1 MFSDLVGSM
10 ALSAR
15 IDPEDLREV
24 ISAYQQSVAET
35 VRRFGGFVAKYM
47 GDGVLIYFGYPRA
60 HENDAERA
68 VRAGRLTSM
77 HQISY
82 ALMMRTTLSLDDDVA
97 ATLERMRRSRRVTL
111 KRLVNEA
118 LRRGLDDMSRRR
130 RPRVAIRTR
139 AVALGR
145 VRIPGIDNIG
155 EALAIAEG
163 ESFR

>member
-1 MFSDLVGSM
+1 MRANCEPLLPVPRRVPIYDLSQNICSR
-10 ALSAR
+10 ALSSR
-15 IDPEDLREV
+15 CELNDTR
-24 ISAYQQSVAET
+24 
-35 VRRFGGFVAKYM
+35 
-47 GDGVLIYFGYPRA
+47 LIK
-60 HENDAERA
+60 
-68 VRAGRLTSM
+68 RLTSR

-97 ATLERMRRSRRVTL
+97 ATLERLRRSRRITL

-118 LRRGLDDMSRRR
+118 LRRGLDDMGRRR
-130 RPRVAIRTR
+130 RPREAIRTR

-163 ESFR
+163 ESFK